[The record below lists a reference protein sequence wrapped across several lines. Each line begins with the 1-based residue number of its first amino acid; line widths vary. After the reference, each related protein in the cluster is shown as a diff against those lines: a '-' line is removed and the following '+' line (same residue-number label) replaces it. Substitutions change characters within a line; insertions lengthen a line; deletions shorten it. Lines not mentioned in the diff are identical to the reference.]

1 VNKSKRPV
9 TFSLTPSNED
19 MFKKSAISFIPD
31 KEMTLK
37 PKEVVNIELRYNPK
51 IKDNEAKKLV

>member
-1 VNKSKRPV
+1 V

-51 IKDNEAKKLV
+51 IRMQMFNLDLLL